1 MIAPAL
7 IFIVSILGVVFAF
20 SQPVTSDLILL
31 AGPSAIASVI
41 LLLREAQRW
50 LAKQDKY
57 NAPKAVV
64 IDGSNV
70 MYWFDGTPRIEPV
83 QDVVHHLSRLGFAPE
98 VFFDANAGYL
108 FAGQYLGS
116 KPLGRLLNL
125 PTGSVTVVPK
135 GDAADPYIL
144 HAAQDTD
151 AIIITNDN
159 YRDWVSQFPLASEPG
174 RLIKGTFQEGE
185 LCFDLPTTGTNP
197 NAG

>member
-7 IFIVSILGVVFAF
+7 IFIVSIFGVVFAF

-108 FAGQYLGS
+108 LQGNIWEAN
-116 KPLGRLLNL
+116 R
-125 PTGSVTVVPK
+125 
-135 GDAADPYIL
+135 
-144 HAAQDTD
+144 
-151 AIIITNDN
+151 
-159 YRDWVSQFPLASEPG
+159 
-174 RLIKGTFQEGE
+174 
-185 LCFDLPTTGTNP
+185 
-197 NAG
+197 